1 MSLWAVRW
9 MPRSRSL
16 TDRGDRP
23 AASASSSC
31 VSPASARSCRSN
43 PANPQARLLRHR
55 PTPLKPARG
64 HRPGADRTH
73 APKPTQ
79 TRSPRHL
86 PASASRGQQRIA
98 GARHAGSARF
108 ADPPGLS
115 QSAPGLATAAASGQ
129 ASGFMWVFV
138 WAVAC
143 GEPAGHW

>member
-1 MSLWAVRW
+1 

-16 TDRGDRP
+16 TDRGDSPGRLRQLLLSQP
-23 AASASSSC
+23 GLGPQLPQQPREPSS
-31 VSPASARSCRSN
+31 
-43 PANPQARLLRHR
+43 RLPCHR
-55 PTPLKPARG
+55 PHAPQTPAVPTG
-64 HRPGADRTH
+64 PGQTQTH
-73 APKPTQ
+73 APEPTQ

-143 GEPAGHW
+143 GEPAGRW